1 MEHKVTTYFSYTVD
15 TDSCERDCFCRNW
28 TEAIIYA
35 LPSWTVI
42 SGLLKKIERDRATE
56 VIIESFQNLL
66 IHRLNFILNGKQMQ
80 CSCLFPECFSI
91 LHILKN
97 SGVGTKY
104 CTFLFFLFCCEDAK
118 HPLVCRYIK
127 GIYN

>member
-15 TDSCERDCFCRNW
+15 

-56 VIIESFQNLL
+56 VIIVSFQNL
-66 IHRLNFILNGKQMQ
+66 
-80 CSCLFPECFSI
+80 
-91 LHILKN
+91 
-97 SGVGTKY
+97 Y
-104 CTFLFFLFCCEDAK
+104 
-118 HPLVCRYIK
+118 
-127 GIYN
+127 